1 MRLLA
6 AAIQMPATPLRVS
19 ENLDRADALLLRAQ
33 QAGAEL
39 AVLPEMF
46 NTGYG
51 LMPCY
56 ADVAEG
62 PDGATIAHL
71 RGRSRL
77 WGLTIAAG
85 FVEREGHHLYDSV
98 ACCQPDGRVD
108 IYRKRHLVFWEPYR
122 FRAGKAPLVVTT
134 PFGRLGFAVCAD
146 MIYRGVW
153 EGYRDRID
161 LAVIASAWPDFADRV
176 TGRKNWLFGK
186 VGPMAGQIPGRVAKD
201 LGVPVIFA
209 NQCGPTL
216 TRIPILGPTISDRF
230 CGQSAICDGRHGEPT
245 LAGTE
250 EEVVLAPVTIHPARG
265 PVPCRSTS
273 PSALAA

>member
-6 AAIQMPATPLRVS
+6 AAIQMPATPLRVA
-19 ENLDRADALLLRAQ
+19 ENLDRADALLLRAY

-62 PDGATIAHL
+62 LDGPSLKHL
-71 RGRSRL
+71 SQRSRI

-98 ACCQPDGRVD
+98 ACCQPGGRVD

-122 FRAGKAPLVVTT
+122 FRAGKAPLVVAT

-146 MIYRGVW
+146 MIYRRVW
-153 EGYRDRID
+153 EEYRDRID
-161 LAVIASAWPDFADRV
+161 LAVIASAWPDFADRE

-186 VGPMAGQIPGRVAKD
+186 VGPMAGEIPSRVAKD

-209 NQCGPTL
+209 NQCGPTQ
-216 TRIPILGPTISDRF
+216 TRIPIVGPTIADRF
-230 CGQSAICDGRHGEPT
+230 CGRSAICDGRHGEPT

-273 PSALAA
+273 RSARAA